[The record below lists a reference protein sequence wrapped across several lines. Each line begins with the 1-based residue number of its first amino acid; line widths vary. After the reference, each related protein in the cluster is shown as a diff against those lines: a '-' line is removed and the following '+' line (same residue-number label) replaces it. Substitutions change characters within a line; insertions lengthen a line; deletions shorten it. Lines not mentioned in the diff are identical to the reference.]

1 MSKIELHTAIS
12 FLDGILSVNSIPD
25 APRAL
30 NGLQLENGGTVS
42 KVAAAVDGSER
53 PFMRPW
59 KQVRTCSF
67 FTTAFSGSPCSPLP
81 ASPTGS

>member
-30 NGLQLENGGTVS
+30 NGLQLENGGTAVS
-42 KVAAAVDGSER
+42 YTHLTL
-53 PFMRPW
+53 P
-59 KQVRTCSF
+59 TICSV
-67 FTTAFSGSPCSPLP
+67 
-81 ASPTGS
+81 

>member
-42 KVAAAVDGSER
+42 KVAAAVAQKR